1 MKNKICLILVA
12 AFSIMLISG
21 CSVDTMSGEKQ
32 QNLTPYTLCGSNDD
46 WEINCEVREL
56 TTEEKQEKL
65 KELENDWEAEEEL
78 LLSEEKGK
86 EQYELIKQQHEQL
99 KQELT
104 EEKAY
109 VSIITGSCNNGELEG
124 QTFDYQLTGEK
135 NEKIISGT
143 QTVSSGEA
151 GEWYRS
157 WQTESDTQNGLFIP
171 PEKNTKMVI
180 TLGEEEIVIPLE
192 LTTNLTDKS

>member
-12 AFSIMLISG
+12 VFGVMLISG

-46 WEINCEVREL
+46 WEISCEVREL
-56 TTEEKQEKL
+56 TTEEKKEEL
-65 KELENDWEAEEEL
+65 GELEKNWKEEEEL
-78 LLSEEKGK
+78 LLSTEKGQ

-109 VSIITGSCNNGELEG
+109 VSMITGSCNNSELEG

-157 WQTESDTQNGLFIP
+157 WQTENDAQNGLFIP
-171 PEKNTKMVI
+171 PVKNAKMVI

-192 LTTNLTDKS
+192 LAANL